1 MIVKKEIIDY
11 IKKNRVSTTEIA
23 DCLGKSGCLENIYP
37 LNAGQFCV
45 GEVFYTYAV
54 NESNWTIHEDL
65 KGDLENKIVFMDA
78 IDTNGRAMVGE
89 LVSKYALLYQR
100 AIAIVTN
107 GKMRDAHKLIKE
119 KYPIWCSGVTPVGT
133 FNRETDTSGF
143 ASIISKNRELYE
155 NSVLVCDDSGVVII
169 PGDKITEEFLEK
181 IEKIEEQE
189 DIWFE
194 CLDRRKWNTYD
205 IVCKKKYLEE

>member
-1 MIVKKEIIDY
+1 MDIKKEIIDY
-11 IKKNRVSTTEIA
+11 IRKNRVSTTQIA

-37 LNAGQFCV
+37 LNAGLFRV
-45 GEVFYTYAV
+45 GEILYTYAV

-65 KGDLENKIVFMDA
+65 RADLKDKIVYMDA

-89 LVSKYALLYQR
+89 LVSKFTLLYQG
-100 AIAIVTN
+100 AAAIVTN
-107 GKMRDAHKLIKE
+107 GKMRDAHRLIKE

-133 FNRETDTSGF
+133 FNLKTDVSQF
-143 ASIISKNRELYE
+143 SSVINENRERYE
-155 NSVLVCDDSGVVII
+155 GAILVCDDSGVVFV
-169 PGDKITEEFLEK
+169 PKEK
-181 IEKIEEQE
+181 INADFMEKIIKIEEQE

-205 IVCKKKYLEE
+205 IVCQKKYLND

>member
-1 MIVKKEIIDY
+1 MSTKKEIIDC
-11 IKKNRVSTTEIA
+11 IRKNRVSTTEIA
-23 DCLGKSGCLENIYP
+23 DCLGKSGCLEGIHP
-37 LNAGQFCV
+37 LNPGQFCV

-65 KGDLENKIVFMDA
+65 RENIENKIVFMDA

-89 LVSKYALLYQR
+89 LVSKYTLLYQR
-100 AIAIVTN
+100 AEAIVTN

-119 KYPIWCSGVTPVGT
+119 KYPIWCIGVTPIGT
-133 FNRETDTSGF
+133 FNRETDTSKF
-143 ASIISKNRELYE
+143 ATIISKNRALYE

-169 PGDKITEEFLEK
+169 PENQITEELLEK
-181 IEKIEEQE
+181 INKIEEQE

-205 IVCKKKYLEE
+205 IVCKKRYLEE

>member
-1 MIVKKEIIDY
+1 MDVKKEIINY
-11 IKKNRVSTTEIA
+11 IRRNRVSTTEIA
-23 DCLGKSGCLENIYP
+23 DCLGKSGCLEDIHP
-37 LNAGQFCV
+37 LTAGMFCA

-65 KGDLENKIVFMDA
+65 RAELEDKIVYMDA

-89 LVSKYALLYQR
+89 LVSKYVLLYQR
-100 AIAIVTN
+100 ASAIVTN
-107 GKMRDAHKLIKE
+107 GKMRDAHRLIKE

-133 FNRETDTSGF
+133 FNLETDTSKF
-143 ASIISKNRELYE
+143 SAIINENRSRYE
-155 NSVLVCDDSGVVII
+155 NSILVCDDSGIVLI
-169 PGDKITEEFLEK
+169 PKEKINSDFLEK
-181 IEKIEEQE
+181 IVKIEEQE

-205 IVCKKKYLEE
+205 IVCMKKYRDT